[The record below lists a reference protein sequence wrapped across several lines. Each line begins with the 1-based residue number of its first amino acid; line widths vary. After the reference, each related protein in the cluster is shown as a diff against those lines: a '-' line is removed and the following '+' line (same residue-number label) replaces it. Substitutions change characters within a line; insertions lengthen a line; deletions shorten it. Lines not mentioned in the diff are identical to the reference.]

1 MRVFSPFQTENRSN
15 TQYGFLSTGV
25 IQFESFS
32 MEVQRVMLS
41 VYHFRGVSVVL
52 VILYP
57 FSIPG
62 DKIYR
67 DRECRFN
74 VRLFA
79 DKLCDYNSL
88 N

>member
-1 MRVFSPFQTENRSN
+1 MCVLSPFQTENRPN

-41 VYHFRGVSVVL
+41 VYHLRGVSVIL
-52 VILYP
+52 VVLYP
-57 FSIPG
+57 FPIPE
-62 DKIYR
+62 DKIHR

-79 DKLCDYNSL
+79 DKVCDYNSL